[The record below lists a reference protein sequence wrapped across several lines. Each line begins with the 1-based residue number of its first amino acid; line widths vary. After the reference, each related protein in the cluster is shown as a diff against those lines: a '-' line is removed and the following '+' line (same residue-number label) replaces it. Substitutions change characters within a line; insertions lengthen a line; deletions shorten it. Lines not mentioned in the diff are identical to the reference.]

1 MYGGMYAKKGFRA
14 QDFTVKDNSGASIKL
29 SNYKGKYVLLQFW
42 GSRCGPCIAEMPDI
56 KKIRDAYST
65 DQLEV
70 ISFTTDRDSADF
82 SRAVVKYN
90 MTWHNIFDGGYVC
103 SLYGVNA
110 IPSLYLV
117 NKEGIIVYSRL
128 EDYDGDLKKLND
140 LLSRLIK

>member
-1 MYGGMYAKKGFRA
+1 
-14 QDFTVKDNSGASIKL
+14 
-29 SNYKGKYVLLQFW
+29 
-42 GSRCGPCIAEMPDI
+42 MPDI
-56 KKIRDAYST
+56 KKIRDAYSA

-90 MTWHNIFDGGYVC
+90 TTWNNIFDGGYVS

-128 EDYDGDLKKLND
+128 EDYDGDLKKLNN